1 MYRILAL
8 SQDKDLYAGVRDF
21 LGDSSDIEIKIFT
34 NNLDFLEKF
43 SSLHTELVILD
54 IDLLNEQVLKLINI
68 LQSIKRN
75 SQIILIL
82 SKDKM
87 AICSTAFSLGVVSYL
102 IKPVSTKNVYDVI
115 STALQKQINRV

>member
-21 LGDSSDIEIKIFT
+21 LGDSSDIEIKTFT
-34 NNLDFLEKF
+34 NSLDFLEKF

-75 SQIILIL
+75 SQVILIL

-87 AICSTAFSLGVVSYL
+87 GICSAAFSLGVVSYL

-115 STALQKQINRV
+115 STTLQKQINRV

>member
-21 LGDSSDIEIKIFT
+21 LESSKDIEIKTFV
-34 NNLDFLEKF
+34 NNLDFLEKYA
-43 SSLHTELVILD
+43 SVHTDMVILD

-75 SQIILIL
+75 SQILLIL

-87 AICSTAFSLGVVSYL
+87 SICSAAFSRGVISYL
-102 IKPVSTKNVYDVI
+102 IKPVSTRNVYDMI
-115 STALQKQINRV
+115 STHLRMKSQQI